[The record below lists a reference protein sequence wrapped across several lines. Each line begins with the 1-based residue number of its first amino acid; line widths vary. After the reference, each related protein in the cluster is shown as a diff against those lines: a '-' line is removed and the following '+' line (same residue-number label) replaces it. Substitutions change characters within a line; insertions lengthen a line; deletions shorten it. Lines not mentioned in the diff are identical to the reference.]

1 MLRGIHRAS
10 SNWLG
15 RVVMGVLLGL
25 IAISFGIWGIGDI
38 FRGFGQS
45 TVAKVGGTEIRVDQ
59 FRQLYQDRL
68 QQISRR
74 IGRPVTPDQARALGL
89 DRQMLAQV
97 VTETVL
103 DERART
109 LRLGISDAEVAR
121 RVMDDPTFRG
131 LSGQFDRQRFEFLI
145 RQIGYTEARYLAEQ
159 RRGLLRQQLVGTV
172 SGEFTPPKMAIDVVN
187 RYQNEER

>member
-1 MLRGIHRAS
+1 MLRGIHKAS
-10 SNWLG
+10 ANWLG
-15 RVVMGVLLGL
+15 RIVMGVLLGL

-45 TVAKVGGTEIRVDQ
+45 TVAKIGSTEIRVDQ
-59 FRQLYQDRL
+59 FRQLYQDRM

-74 IGRPVTPDQARALGL
+74 VGRPVTSEQARLLGL
-89 DRQMLAQV
+89 DRQLLAQM
-97 VTETVL
+97 VTETLL

-109 LRLGISDAEVAR
+109 LGLGLTDAELAR
-121 RVMDDPTFRG
+121 RVMDDPNFRG
-131 LSGQFDRQRFEFLI
+131 LSGQFDRSRFEFVI

-172 SGEFTPPKMAIDVVN
+172 NGELPVPNTAADAFN
-187 RYQNEER
+187 